1 MPEDNQSTFYRT
13 VLRHARD
20 KPELEDVPRITEEDY
35 QWPKEFS
42 PQKSILRKESPAN
55 VLRKYYGDDLE
66 MEVMRARTANNYLG
80 HQARE
85 GAILKPS
92 SYSKIFEDFPVHI
105 TQTGQGV
112 FYPQIEAI
120 EIASRP
126 DFIEEKRSWDRDKEW
141 LNDPSEDM
149 TPFNKIHREFL
160 YRNSYRSDLP
170 FSSAADTLEHELGHA
185 WARPVGSRRLA
196 FKPENEPIHMRQADW
211 NSPSPVFNWQ
221 VDPEYNRPVHMEKA
235 WETVQ
240 AAGRLQ
246 REHFKATGSRLKP
259 GEFTKLVAS
268 PEVPDYLSNE
278 GNRLLQYAKNTMKKI
293 DHLYEYGARS
303 RTSSG
308 EKLPQEDRDRR
319 AKGIKKHFLERL
331 ETILPTTVQAEE
343 VEEPSQFR
351 RI

>member
-20 KPELEDVPRITEEDY
+20 KPELEDVPRMTEEDY

-42 PQKSILRKESPAN
+42 PQKSIIRKESPAN

-66 MEVMRARTANNYLG
+66 MEVMRARTANNYLR

-85 GAILKPS
+85 GAILAPGL
-92 SYSKIFEDFPVHI
+92 YSKIFEDFPVHI
-105 TQTGQGV
+105 TQTGSGR
-112 FYPQIEAI
+112 FYPDKEQI

-126 DFIEEKRSWDRDKEW
+126 DVIYEKERWDRDIES
-141 LNDPSEDM
+141 LNDPSRDNTDM
-149 TPFNKIHREFL
+149 IEGMREFL
-160 YRNSYRSDLP
+160 RMNSYRSDLP
-170 FSSAADTLEHELGHA
+170 FSGAEDTLEHELGHA
-185 WARPVGSRRLA
+185 WARPVGRNRLA
-196 FKPENEPIHMRQADW
+196 FKPENVPLHMRQTDW
-211 NSPSPVFNWQ
+211 NISPIYGADAGP
-221 VDPEYNRPVHMEKA
+221 RGPVHMEKA

-278 GNRLLQYAKNTMKKI
+278 GNRLLQYAKDTIKKI

-303 RTSSG
+303 REAFSG
-308 EKLPQEDRDRR
+308 EKLPKEDRDRR
-319 AKGIKKHFLERL
+319 AKAIKKHFLERL
-331 ETILPTTVQAEE
+331 ETILPTTVKAED
-343 VEEPSQFR
+343 VEQPSQIR